1 MNQFIYKV
9 HFKGKTKPK
18 LIEARNLDDF
28 RNKSMKAFKRA
39 KIDTNLVWR
48 VEKFELQGSISN
60 Y

>member
-28 RNKSMKAFKRA
+28 RNKSMKAFKRS

-48 VEKFELQGSISN
+48 IEKFELQGSISN

>member
-28 RNKSMKAFKRA
+28 KSKSMKAFKRS
-39 KIDTNLVWR
+39 KLEPSLVWR
-48 VEKFELQGSISN
+48 IEKYELQGSISN